1 MLQNEKLNTVQLD
14 FINYV
19 MDKNISIFLIG
30 NKIEKINLKES
41 LLKVPEMTIKNLMT
55 IKK

>member
-1 MLQNEKLNTVQLD
+1 
-14 FINYV
+14 